1 MCVKPKEY
9 HWFCAFYRC
18 NQPLVFCFSS
28 TAFGFEQWRRRLRCF
43 FLNFVVRVFEVSRG
57 PFRKFVFGWTSDGEV
72 YRGWFRLLV
81 FEVSRGRIRNL
92 RSEARQGWSCP
103 ATTKSQN
110 NEKKSHVVF
119 FSLFARLGDAENVE
133 NRSTLRVLKTR
144 RTNSNTKDSNGST
157 KIDLNKTKANS
168 GHLKVATLIRPL
180 DTSKTKSLNQ
190 HLDTSRAV
198 SKRGVQRS
206 L

>member
-9 HWFCAFYRC
+9 QWFCAFYRC

-72 YRGWFRLLV
+72 SRGWFRLLV

-92 RSEARQGWSCP
+92 IFDVQKLDWTSGGEVSRGWFRILCVYDFRIPHQVRKALWRSRR
-103 ATTKSQN
+103 KSYC
-110 NEKKSHVVF
+110 KGGV
-119 FSLFARLGDAENVE
+119 
-133 NRSTLRVLKTR
+133 TR
-144 RTNSNTKDSNGST
+144 GREELHRRREGS
-157 KIDLNKTKANS
+157 
-168 GHLKVATLIRPL
+168 R
-180 DTSKTKSLNQ
+180 
-190 HLDTSRAV
+190 
-198 SKRGVQRS
+198 
-206 L
+206 

>member
-72 YRGWFRLLV
+72 SRGWFRLLV

-92 RSEARQGWSCP
+92 IFDVQKLDWTSGGEVSRGWFRILCVYDFRIPHQVRKALRRSRR
-103 ATTKSQN
+103 
-110 NEKKSHVVF
+110 KSHYKGGV
-119 FSLFARLGDAENVE
+119 SRGRGE
-133 NRSTLRVLKTR
+133 RPR
-144 RTNSNTKDSNGST
+144 R
-157 KIDLNKTKANS
+157 
-168 GHLKVATLIRPL
+168 KVCSIR
-180 DTSKTKSLNQ
+180 
-190 HLDTSRAV
+190 
-198 SKRGVQRS
+198 KR
-206 L
+206 

>member
-9 HWFCAFYRC
+9 LWFCAFYRC

-72 YRGWFRLLV
+72 SRGWFRLLV

-92 RSEARQGWSCP
+92 IFDVQKLDWTSGGEVSRGRFRFLCVYDFGVLHQVRKALR
-103 ATTKSQN
+103 K
-110 NEKKSHVVF
+110 
-119 FSLFARLGDAENVE
+119 
-133 NRSTLRVLKTR
+133 NRRESYCKGGVTR
-144 RTNSNTKDSNGST
+144 GREER
-157 KIDLNKTKANS
+157 
-168 GHLKVATLIRPL
+168 HRRKVCSIR
-180 DTSKTKSLNQ
+180 
-190 HLDTSRAV
+190 
-198 SKRGVQRS
+198 KR
-206 L
+206 